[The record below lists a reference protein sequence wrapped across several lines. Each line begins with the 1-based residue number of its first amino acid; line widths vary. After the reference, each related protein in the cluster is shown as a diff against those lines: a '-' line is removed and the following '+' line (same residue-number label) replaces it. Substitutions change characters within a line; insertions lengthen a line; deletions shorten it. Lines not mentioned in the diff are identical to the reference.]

1 MSGATSSLS
10 ARSRRVARIVAGVDG
25 GSNAVIRV
33 VEAMDRVSSFLEPPH
48 FFDPLHQQIFETAG
62 KIIHA
67 GKNATP
73 ITLRTFF
80 ERAEPISPNLT
91 VPQYL
96 GTLAANATTIINAED
111 YGRTVYDLATRRAL
125 IIIGEDMVTGAYDSP
140 VDFTPQT
147 QIQEA
152 ETRLGALSKGAISAC
167 GCTAFGVP
175 RAENPKLGSGSSQ
188 TCFNSSHSR

>member
-1 MSGATSSLS
+1 MCR
-10 ARSRRVARIVAGVDG
+10 RSW
-25 GSNAVIRV
+25 STH
-33 VEAMDRVSSFLEPPH
+33 H
-48 FFDPLHQQIFETAG
+48 FFDPLHQQIFETAA

-152 ETRLGALSKGAISAC
+152 ETRLGALSKAVPSAL
-167 GCTAFGVP
+167 TAVPLSEFLELKIQAREWVLEDLLQQFALAMIYAWRGVGKTFLP
-175 RAENPKLGSGSSQ
+175 WH
-188 TCFNSSHSR
+188 SHTRSRPAVDF